1 MSKFV
6 DFKYQKRSIFA
17 SPMDTE
23 NFTVEFMCNNPTD
36 KRTIPN
42 QMLLKLGQLLSPDT
56 PDSGKNN
63 TGFFL
68 IRSTK
73 LFNVSSIKPK
83 YDSVCFQ
90 IETET
95 KSSSF

>member
-56 PDSGKNN
+56 MDSGANN
-63 TGFFL
+63 TGFFSYK
-68 IRSTK
+68 IDKIHIPDKNS
-73 LFNVSSIKPK
+73 
-83 YDSVCFQ
+83 
-90 IETET
+90 
-95 KSSSF
+95 KSY